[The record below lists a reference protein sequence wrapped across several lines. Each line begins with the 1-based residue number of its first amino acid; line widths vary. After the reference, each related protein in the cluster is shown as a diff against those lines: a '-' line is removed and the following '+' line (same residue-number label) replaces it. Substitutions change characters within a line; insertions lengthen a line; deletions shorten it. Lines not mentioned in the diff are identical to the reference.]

1 MNQLNADEVKLFNA
15 DGKVTVISKAQIT
28 ANIQANTVVAKG
40 KVTER
45 GFTQEDMMDMMD
57 QNSIQQLIAS
67 MRKGGAIPTADDE
80 VPTLD
85 GDFEQAADV
94 NADAEATKI

>member
-1 MNQLNADEVKLFNA
+1 MNQLAADEVKLFNQ

-28 ANIQANTVVAKG
+28 ANIQANTVVARG

-45 GFTQEDMMDMMD
+45 PIAGEDMMDMMD
-57 QNSIQQLIAS
+57 QNSIQQLLAS
-67 MRKGGAIPTADDE
+67 MRKGGAAPAGADD
-80 VPTLD
+80 VPELE

-94 NADAEATKI
+94 NADAEAAKN